1 MVARYD
7 ASAVFRTAD
16 AMAAAP
22 ARLEH
27 VKSRALATLARAI
40 KPEAKRQIQKEY
52 NLNSNAITDR
62 LVARTTGDAV
72 ELTGYYRSVG
82 LLNFGATA
90 SRSGGVSVTVLR
102 SDGMQRL
109 RHAFKAQ
116 GLNRNTHI
124 FERSGRPREMR
135 KGKYIG
141 QKRQPLAAKFG
152 PAVSQGLRNPT
163 IQRGISDF
171 ALTKL
176 TSEVRRLLRVF

>member
-7 ASAVFRTAD
+7 ASAVFRTAE
-16 AMAAAP
+16 ALAASP
-22 ARLEH
+22 ARLEL
-27 VKSRALATLARAI
+27 VTSRALATLGRAI

-52 NLNSNAITDR
+52 NLASSAITDR
-62 LVARTTGDAV
+62 LVSRTLADAV
-72 ELTGYYRSVG
+72 ELSGYYRAIG

-90 SRSGGVSVTVLR
+90 SRSGGVAVTVMR

-116 GLNRNTHI
+116 GLNGNTHI
-124 FERSGRPREMR
+124 FERAGRPREMK

-141 QKRQPLAAKFG
+141 QVRQPLVAKFG

-163 IQRGISDF
+163 VQRGISDF
-171 ALTKL
+171 ALTKIA
-176 TSEVRRLLRVF
+176 TEVRRLFRVL